1 MKIKHIVGLLLIT
14 LLIVNVKCKNES
26 NAAPKIV
33 QRDTVITL
41 CAYMGYKLKTYHW
54 GRARRITHDSLT
66 MTWNKDTTVASRK
79 WSKVTWYE
87 AEVPIAVDSAWN
99 KAFGDP
105 LKDSTG
111 KPNVIVRLLQLPPM
125 YVRDTITD
133 LDSAFRYLEK
143 FRVKD
148 STDKK

>member
-1 MKIKHIVGLLLIT
+1 MKILIT
-14 LLIVNVKCKNES
+14 ILAIVILLPSCQNES
-26 NAAPKIV
+26 NVAPKIIK
-33 QRDTVITL
+33 RDTTITL
-41 CAYMGYKLKTYHW
+41 AAYMGYKLKTYHW
-54 GRARRITHDSLT
+54 GRARRITADSLT
-66 MTWNKDTTVASRK
+66 WVKGGDTSTLK
-79 WSKVTWYE
+79 KQWSKVTWYE